1 MSSLATLLVV
11 SPVLILSTLLA
22 IGFGLAVRPS
32 EGAR

>member
-1 MSSLATLLVV
+1 MGSLATLLVI
-11 SPVLILSTLLA
+11 SPVLIICTVLA

>member
-11 SPVLILSTLLA
+11 SPVLVLSAVLA

-32 EGAR
+32 QGAR